1 MRPRCTRLWRGAG
14 RRGAPPP
21 PGTRNQ
27 QQMEQDVGAHLGPV
41 DSVEAAGSGGCGKR
55 GAEQWGPCPGP
66 GLLLS
71 HPEPPRKG
79 AGRGTGPPRAGPS
92 GLLTIQEAP
101 LGRQF
106 LARWRLG
113 SSTFGLL
120 WREAKAGAG
129 GVTRARAGG
138 DSRGRSR
145 TRSSPAGASRCGLGT
160 APGHCLLGPPRCPVA
175 RLGDR
180 VAISTPQPCPQG
192 PGAP

>member
-1 MRPRCTRLWRGAG
+1 MRPRCTWLWRGAG

-79 AGRGTGPPRAGPS
+79 AGRGPGPPRAGPS

-129 GVTRARAGG
+129 GGDQSPGRWGQPRQVPNPLLTCRSLSMWARHSSRSLSPGTTTVPSGTAGG
-138 DSRGRSR
+138 
-145 TRSSPAGASRCGLGT
+145 
-160 APGHCLLGPPRCPVA
+160 
-175 RLGDR
+175 
-180 VAISTPQPCPQG
+180 
-192 PGAP
+192 